1 MMVIYILEFD
11 NSYYLISVV
20 EGIGL
25 EHIGVEER
33 TNYRFIDMI
42 VTVLDCTDTDWY
54 LVIHENCI
62 ETISWWISYWY
73 LFNMDGWDY
82 GQL

>member
-42 VTVLDCTDTDWY
+42 VTVLDCTDTD
-54 LVIHENCI
+54 
-62 ETISWWISYWY
+62 
-73 LFNMDGWDY
+73 
-82 GQL
+82 